1 MSLNESVT
9 ESDAKFNRMTTR
21 PVRKLVCEM
30 AVPSIV
36 IMLVSTMYNAADT
49 WFVSSIGTS
58 ATAAIG
64 VSFSLMAVIQ
74 AIGFLF
80 GHGSGNFIS
89 RALGARRQ
97 EEAAKMAANGFFTSF
112 ILGVIITGIGIF
124 FLTPLARL
132 LGSTETILPFARE
145 YLFFILIGAPF
156 AIASFMLNH
165 LLRFQGSA
173 FFGMIGM
180 VSGAILNICLDPL
193 FIFVFDMGVSGAGL
207 ATMISQTASCALLF
221 WGCTQGGNISVKLRN
236 FSPAATLYKEM
247 LRGGM
252 PSLLRQSMI
261 ALGALFMN
269 HAAAGY
275 GDAAIAAITIVN
287 RIVMLSIAGVLGFGQ
302 GFQPVCGFNYGAK
315 RYDRVKTA
323 FRFCVT
329 LSTAALTVLAIL
341 CFIFAPEV
349 VALFRKDDPGV
360 ISIGAFMLRA
370 QCLSLPV
377 VSWTLMLNMM
387 LQTIG
392 KAFQANVLAFARQGL
407 FLIPLLFILV
417 PLFGV
422 TGIQICAPISDFCI
436 FLLSI
441 PLGIPVMRKMIDVVS
456 LNESQ

>member
-1 MSLNESVT
+1 
-9 ESDAKFNRMTTR
+9 MTTA
-21 PVRKLVCEM
+21 PVRRLVCEM
-30 AVPSIV
+30 AAPSIV
-36 IMLVSTMYNAADT
+36 IMLVSTLYNAADT

-58 ATAAIG
+58 ATASIG
-64 VSFSLMAVIQ
+64 VSFTLMAVIQ

-80 GHGSGNFIS
+80 GHGAGNFIS
-89 RALGARRQ
+89 RALGAKQRDV
-97 EEAAKMAANGFFTSF
+97 AAKMAATGFFTSF
-112 ILGVIITGIGIF
+112 IIGVVIAFTGIF

-145 YLFFILIGAPF
+145 YLVFILMGAPF
-156 AIASFMLNH
+156 AVASFMLNN

-180 VSGAILNICLDPL
+180 VGGAILNVGLDPL
-193 FIFVFDMGVSGAGL
+193 FIFVFGMGVSGAGL
-207 ATMISQTASCALLF
+207 ATMISQAASCALLF
-221 WGCTQGGNISVKLRN
+221 WGCTRAGNIRVSFRDL
-236 FSPAATLYKEM
+236 SPGAYLYKEI
-247 LRGGM
+247 LRGGT

-275 GDAAIAAITIVN
+275 GDAAIAGITIVN

-315 RYDRVKTA
+315 RYDRVKKA

-329 LSTAALTVLAIL
+329 FSTAVLTMLAII
-341 CFIFAPEV
+341 CFIFAPHAI
-349 VALFRKDDPGV
+349 ALFRKDDAEV
-360 ISIGAFMLRA
+360 VSIGAFMLRA

-377 VSWTLMLNMM
+377 VGWTLMLNMM

-392 KAFQANVLAFARQGL
+392 KAFQANLLAFARQGL

-417 PLFGV
+417 PLFGI
-422 TGIQICAPISDFCI
+422 TGIQICAPIADFCI
-436 FLLSI
+436 FFLSI
-441 PLGIPVMRKMIDVVS
+441 PLGVPVMRKMGTAQITQISQNAENLGDAEFHSVS
-456 LNESQ
+456 